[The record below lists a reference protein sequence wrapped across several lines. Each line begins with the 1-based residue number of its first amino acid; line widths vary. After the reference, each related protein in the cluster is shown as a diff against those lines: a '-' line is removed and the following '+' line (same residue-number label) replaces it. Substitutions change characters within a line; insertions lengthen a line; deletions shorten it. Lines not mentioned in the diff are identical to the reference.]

1 MEKNVLDAAALC
13 KLLCGGR
20 LQGIRI
26 FRGIAASS
34 TTFAG
39 PAASLANLV
48 ASLASLSLL
57 ATAYLASLAIP
68 VTWLHKKGQ

>member
-1 MEKNVLDAAALC
+1 LEKNVLDAAAMC

-39 PAASLANLV
+39 PGRFLLPALPTLLPALPALPVCPSLPLPTLPALPF
-48 ASLASLSLL
+48 L
-57 ATAYLASLAIP
+57 
-68 VTWLHKKGQ
+68 